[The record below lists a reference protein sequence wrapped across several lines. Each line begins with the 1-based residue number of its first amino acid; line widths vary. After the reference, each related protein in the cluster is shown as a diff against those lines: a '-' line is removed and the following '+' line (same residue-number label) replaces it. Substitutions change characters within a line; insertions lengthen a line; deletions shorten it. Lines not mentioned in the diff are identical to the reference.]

1 MGKRKER
8 RLAAKS
14 AAGRR
19 VKLDLFA
26 EPAGDMTGTTSH
38 DETGG
43 NPDQDHNAGVP
54 TSPSSSG
61 GFHEFLFKG
70 LVEKICLHNIFLVEI
85 WIYCKTVACTKN
97 LVLRLLGG
105 FEHLSVWEVSGG
117 NCCLLGQ
124 RPENPLL
131 LLGQYSDDD
140 DLDEETSKR
149 AKHDA
154 DGSSSPMSNQ
164 IQDPTKAG
172 EILGGDVEKET
183 ANGDSK
189 QEPDQADT
197 VSKLDHDDIKENDS
211 AASVERREADSET
224 HPSISEPSG
233 ILLDGDLAG
242 GWKMV
247 MHEGSN
253 QYYYWNTVTGETSWE
268 VPTVL
273 SGEQNVPSGIDGA
286 GSYGDLHT
294 STHLNTEAAAYVY
307 AAVDGLGGCNLTTND
322 PGEYSMGVNNENPEA
337 QLAYDGDQN
346 FAHYHNTVAGI
357 QYADQSAQAN
367 FYTSLQRNGGTTEQ
381 LTVPVAEH
389 RREPNG
395 GNEKLDVHSARLVE
409 YSESLLQRL
418 DALDGSGHRLEGH
431 ELVMKE
437 IETRLSDCKALSS
450 YGSSLLPFWWHS
462 EAQLKQLESIIISGE
477 AYLYVQPNNSSNL
490 EVPENS
496 TLKDELSL
504 QSTGAGSEAVE
515 MDKNA
520 ASAINNCPA
529 SPNTTKVHE
538 INQCLESEDA
548 TEIHHSLGSE
558 QKPENVAKADS
569 NVASEQLVTSEL
581 RAEEDMDMDMD
592 VEMEV
597 DDDTSVGNMHTAKSS
612 PPLEQ
617 LNHPDQS
624 LADCPPL
631 PPDEPSIP
639 PPPDEEWIPPPPP
652 DSEPAPPPPP
662 EEPSSPSCPPPY
674 PDQIPYAPY
683 PDQYSMGYT
692 VPVAQYYAPTAG
704 DITNGS
710 YYAQV
715 EGSHLVEPQ
724 PPTYYEP
731 AVASALLGGAVDGGV
746 VEPVAYYDVSSAP
759 VPSGPAVSGVQSS
772 AYYIESGPIC
782 YNGNVPSLGY
792 TGSADLIEPG
802 SSSLPVRNIQPASS
816 AVVTESQA
824 NTLHTTS
831 VSSTIKSVEDS
842 IVNEITID
850 ALPIVAPKNQTK
862 VRRKKHTIAV
872 APTLRSN
879 KKVSSLVDKWKA
891 AKEELHGDEE
901 EEEPEN
907 AYEVLEKK
915 RQKEIEEWR
924 ARQIVSGEAQD
935 NANFLPLGG
944 DWRERIKRK
953 KAKAKMEAIQTP
965 GEVVD
970 DNEAKQP
977 DLVELS
983 KDLPSGWQA
992 YWDESTKGIYYGNS
1006 ITSETTWMRPTT

>member
-1 MGKRKER
+1 
-8 RLAAKS
+8 
-14 AAGRR
+14 
-19 VKLDLFA
+19 
-26 EPAGDMTGTTSH
+26 MTGTTSH

-54 TSPSSSG
+54 TSPSSS
-61 GFHEFLFKG
+61 
-70 LVEKICLHNIFLVEI
+70 
-85 WIYCKTVACTKN
+85 
-97 LVLRLLGG
+97 
-105 FEHLSVWEVSGG
+105 
-117 NCCLLGQ
+117 GQ

-154 DGSSSPMSNQ
+154 DGSPSPVRDQ
-164 IQDPTKAG
+164 IQEPTKVG
-172 EILGGDVEKET
+172 ENLGGDVEKET
-183 ANGDSK
+183 TNGDSK
-189 QEPDQADT
+189 QEQDQVNT
-197 VSKLDHDDIKENDS
+197 VSKLDHDESKENDG
-211 AASVERREADSET
+211 AASVEHREADSET

-273 SGEQNVPSGIDGA
+273 SGEQNVPSGIEGA
-286 GSYGDLHT
+286 GTYGDLHT

-307 AAVDGLGGCNLTTND
+307 ANVDGLGGCDLTTNG
-322 PGEYSMGVNNENPEA
+322 PGEYSMGVNNENGEA

-346 FAHYHNTVAGI
+346 FAHYHTTVAGI
-357 QYADQSAQAN
+357 QYADPSAQAN
-367 FYTSLQRNGGTTEQ
+367 LYSSLQRNGGTTEQ

-389 RREPNG
+389 QRKTNG
-395 GNEKLDVHSARLVE
+395 CNEKLDVHSARLVE

-418 DALDGSGHRLEGH
+418 DALDRSGHRLEGH

-462 EAQLKQLESIIISGE
+462 EAQIKQLESIIISGE
-477 AYLYVQPNNSSNL
+477 AYLYAQPNNSSNL
-490 EVPENS
+490 EVAENS
-496 TLKDELSL
+496 TLKDERSL
-504 QSTGAGSEAVE
+504 QITGAGSEVME
-515 MDKNA
+515 KDKIA
-520 ASAINNCPA
+520 ASAIINCPP
-529 SPNTTKVHE
+529 SPNATKIHVHE

-548 TEIHHSLGSE
+548 TTEIHHSLGIE
-558 QKPENVAKADS
+558 QEPENAAKADS
-569 NVASEQLVTSEL
+569 NATSEQLVTSESH
-581 RAEEDMDMDMD
+581 ADEDMDMDMD

-597 DDDTSVGNMHTAKSS
+597 DDDTSAGIMHTANSS

-617 LNHPDQS
+617 LNHPDRS

-631 PPDEPSIP
+631 PLDEPSIP

-731 AVASALLGGAVDGGV
+731 SVANALLGGSIDGGV
-746 VEPVAYYDVSSAP
+746 VEPVVYYDVSSAP
-759 VPSGPAVSGVQSS
+759 VPSGPAVTGVQSS

-792 TGSADLIEPG
+792 TGSADLIVEPG
-802 SSSLPVRNIQPASS
+802 SSSVPVRNIQPVSS
-816 AVVTESQA
+816 AVVTQSQA

-831 VSSTIKSVEDS
+831 VSSTTKSVEDS
-842 IVNEITID
+842 TVNEITAD
-850 ALPIVAPKNQTK
+850 GLPIAAPKNQTK

-924 ARQIVSGEAQD
+924 ARQIASGEAQD

-965 GEVVD
+965 GEVVE

-1006 ITSETTWMRPTT
+1006 ITSETTWTRPTT